1 MTDRRHVVF
10 AGAYGIQNSGDD
22 APLLV
27 MTDGLRRLH
36 PNVDFRFTVLA
47 RHSDS
52 FLEAATGARF
62 IANLEYQSREEAT
75 GKWFRGF
82 NFADDRGDLEQVD
95 ATIRD
100 ADLVVAGAG
109 NFLIDIAFD
118 LFRGP
123 VPLCASYA
131 FMADLHRTPFMLYGI
146 TAGPL
151 RSERAR
157 RLSAWIARRSAVA
170 TCRDQVSA
178 NLLRSIEADL
188 SISVHPDP
196 VLGLEPAPDP
206 CFEQALEIE
215 NLTRTGRRP
224 RLAIAWRDLDFLEP
238 DDGGDLELW
247 IVLVVRRRGLG
258 DHAML
263 VGVMVLALVALDPGT
278 GREIWRRLG
287 IERPADEG
295 RFAELEPW
303 GGLPAESQTERGTS
317 LFPRIEP
324 S

>member
-109 NFLIDIAFD
+109 NFTSGLPFGGATGSA
-118 LFRGP
+118 LRE
-123 VPLCASYA
+123 LC
-131 FMADLHRTPFMLYGI
+131 LHGRPSPHAI
-146 TAGPL
+146 HAV
-151 RSERAR
+151 RNH
-157 RLSAWIARRSAVA
+157 RRSPPVRTRAK
-170 TCRDQVSA
+170 TLGLDREEK
-178 NLLRSIEADL
+178 RSGDL
-188 SISVHPDP
+188 S
-196 VLGLEPAPDP
+196 
-206 CFEQALEIE
+206 
-215 NLTRTGRRP
+215 
-224 RLAIAWRDLDFLEP
+224 
-238 DDGGDLELW
+238 
-247 IVLVVRRRGLG
+247 
-258 DHAML
+258 
-263 VGVMVLALVALDPGT
+263 
-278 GREIWRRLG
+278 
-287 IERPADEG
+287 
-295 RFAELEPW
+295 
-303 GGLPAESQTERGTS
+303 
-317 LFPRIEP
+317 
-324 S
+324 